1 MDKHAQQ
8 SAVPSQRTSTKEEY
22 EDHDSSVSSTTAD
35 VEKEIIAV
43 NALNEGATQPF
54 DDPNVA
60 ETQGH
65 RSPHGVGHGE
75 EVDGVTSQQFADG
88 GEVERQVTRRSIRSG
103 KAVSVNNVAAIPNG
117 GTKAWLQV
125 LGAFFLF
132 FNSWGIS
139 KLEAFNFGEMTVY

>member
-8 SAVPSQRTSTKEEY
+8 PTPSQRTSTKEEY

-35 VEKEIIAV
+35 VEKEIIAA
-43 NALNEGATQPF
+43 NALNEGATQPY

-60 ETQGH
+60 EAQAQQ
-65 RSPHGVGHGE
+65 RSPHGIGHGE
-75 EVDGVTSQQFADG
+75 EVDGVSSQQFADG
-88 GEVERQVTRRSIRSG
+88 GEVEKQVTRRSTRSG

-139 KLEAFNFGEMTVY
+139 ESQALNLGRRAVY

>member
-35 VEKEIIAV
+35 VEKEIIAA
-43 NALNEGATQPF
+43 NALNEGATQPY

-60 ETQGH
+60 EAQAQ
-65 RSPHGVGHGE
+65 PHGIGHGE
-75 EVDGVTSQQFADG
+75 EVDGVGSQQFADG
-88 GEVERQVTRRSIRSG
+88 GEVEKQVTRRSIRSG

-139 KLEAFNFGEMTVY
+139 ESQALNLGDMAVY